1 MNNCIAFFLTFLSG
15 ISTLLGLI
23 PIFINVKEEDKL
35 ICSSL
40 ALASGVMLSISILDL
55 IPEAFD
61 MLKYSNISIIIVFI
75 FFMLGI
81 FISLFID
88 NMFNKCN
95 NSLYKVGFISII
107 GLIIHYIPEGI
118 FTFFS
123 ASNNIKLGISMT
135 IAIAMHNIP
144 EGISIGIPIYYS
156 TNSKI
161 KSFIYTFVAAISE
174 IFGAFI
180 TYLFLSNYINNTIM
194 GILFSVIAGIM
205 IYISLYELLLESIN
219 YKKTIYTILF
229 FLIGF
234 VFMVINLLL
243 L

>member
-95 NSLYKVGFISII
+95 NSLYKVGIISMV
-107 GLIIHYIPEGI
+107 GLIIHNIPEGI
-118 FTFFS
+118 ITFIS
-123 ASNNIKLGISMT
+123 TSLDIRLGISVCV
-135 IAIAMHNIP
+135 AIMLHNIP

-156 TNSKI
+156 TGSRVKA
-161 KSFIYTFVAAISE
+161 FIYTLISSLSE
-174 IFGAFI
+174 LFGGLL
-180 TYLFLSNYINNTIM
+180 TYLFLINFINEM
-194 GILFSVIAGIM
+194 VLGILFSVIAGIM